1 MKIGQVAR
9 RFLIPS
15 FVVTLIYLVKHRCM
29 VSPRAEVELNSLIR
43 IGKGT
48 DVSSFAKLK
57 ANEGPLE
64 IGAKVSIGT
73 SCFVSADKGGV
84 SIGDY
89 TMVGPNTSIIGNN
102 YKYDQLDVPICQQEK
117 TSKGIE
123 IGENV
128 WIGAGS
134 VILDGARI
142 ESGVIVAAGSVISS
156 KVKKDAIV
164 QGNPAKVIFQRR

>member
-1 MKIGQVAR
+1 MKIGQIAR
-9 RFLIPS
+9 RFLIPP
-15 FVVTLIYLVKHRCM
+15 FVVTAIYFIKHRCM

-57 ANEGPLE
+57 ANDGPLE
-64 IGAKVSIGT
+64 IGANVSVGT
-73 SCFVSADKGGV
+73 SCFIAAEKGGV
-84 SIGDY
+84 TIGDY

-102 YKYDQLDVPICQQEK
+102 YKYDQLDVPICRQEK
-117 TSKGIE
+117 TSRGIA

-128 WIGAGS
+128 WIGAGC
-134 VILDGARI
+134 VILDGAQI
-142 ESGVIVAAGSVISS
+142 ESGVIVAPGSVISS
-156 KVKKDAIV
+156 RVRKDAIV

>member
-1 MKIGQVAR
+1 VKLGQIAR

-15 FVVTLIYLVKHRCM
+15 IVVTAIYLIKHRAM
-29 VSPRAEVELNSLIR
+29 VSPRAEVELNSLITL
-43 IGKGT
+43 GKGT
-48 DVSSFAKLK
+48 DISSFAKLK
-57 ANEGPLE
+57 ANDGPLE
-64 IGAKVSIGT
+64 IGANVSIST
-73 SCFVSADKGGV
+73 CCFISADKGGI

-102 YKYDQLDVPICQQEK
+102 YKYDQLDVPVCLQEK
-117 TSKGIE
+117 TSKGIA

-128 WIGAGS
+128 WIGAGC

-142 ESGVIVAAGSVISS
+142 ESGAIVTPGSVISG

-164 QGNPAKVIFQRR
+164 QGNPAKLIFQRR

>member
-1 MKIGQVAR
+1 MKLGQIAR

-15 FVVTLIYLVKHRCM
+15 VVVTAIYLIKHRAM
-29 VSPRAEVELNSLIR
+29 VSPRAEVEFNSLITL
-43 IGKGT
+43 GKGT

-57 ANEGPLE
+57 ANDGRLE

-73 SCFVSADKGGV
+73 SCFISADKGGV
-84 SIGDY
+84 TIGDY

-102 YKYDQLDVPICQQEK
+102 YKYDQLDVPFCLQEK
-117 TSKGIE
+117 TSKGIA

-142 ESGVIVAAGSVISS
+142 ESGAIVTPGSVISG
-156 KVKKDAIV
+156 KVKKDSIV
-164 QGNPAKVIFQRR
+164 QGNPAKLIFQRR

>member
-1 MKIGQVAR
+1 MKLGQIAR

-15 FVVTLIYLVKHRCM
+15 IVVTAIYLIKHRAM
-29 VSPRAEVELNSLIR
+29 VSPRAEVELNSLITL
-43 IGKGT
+43 GKGT
-48 DVSSFAKLK
+48 DISSFAKLK
-57 ANEGPLE
+57 ANDGPLE
-64 IGAKVSIGT
+64 IGANVSIST
-73 SCFVSADKGGV
+73 CCFISADKGGV

-102 YKYDQLDVPICQQEK
+102 YKYDQLDVPVCLQEK
-117 TSKGIE
+117 TSKGIA

-128 WIGAGS
+128 WIGAGC

-142 ESGVIVAAGSVISS
+142 ESGAIVTPGSVISG

-164 QGNPAKVIFQRR
+164 QGNPAKLIFQRR